1 MDYTARYGLEFNP
14 FLKNSKEVLVETQEY
29 KEVLFRLNYLLTTK
43 GFGLLTGS
51 AGRGKTTAVRN
62 WASGLNTSLYKV
74 VYSSLSTLTVNDFYR
89 NLAAEL
95 GAQPAF
101 RKTDNFKIIQGE
113 INRLVLEK
121 RQTPVIIIDEA
132 NYIGNAVLN
141 DLKMLFNFE
150 MDSKDRAVVLLS
162 GLPQLNSTLRLS
174 IHEPFRQ
181 RIVMNYNLEGM
192 TKAEGHSYVAA
203 KLNGAGCTQTVFEDN
218 ALEAILN
225 AANGTP
231 RMINKLCNASL
242 LVGNSSN
249 LNIIT
254 ADAVM
259 QAINDCEAL
268 HFQTILRK
276 IILHLLYRI
285 GIFKIRHFLHGF
297 RKVLL
302 TLGIHEKSTFHKVHI
317 NTNAPVI
324 DFFIQVILIPNL
336 IRNRK
341 SCEFLLYPHFRFH
354 ISQIVC
360 FKTVP
365 FFHIMHWKISG
376 TSAICFCGRT
386 RNTEILNQI
395 LSFRQFLLLQA
406 QNSTN
411 TFQR

>member
-1 MDYTARYGLEFNP
+1 MTKRA
-14 FLKNSKEVLVETQEY
+14 
-29 KEVLFRLNYLLTTK
+29 LLCPTTTK

-101 RKTDNFKIIQGE
+101 RKTDNFKIIQNE

-132 NYIGNAVLN
+132 NYIGNAV
-141 DLKMLFNFE
+141 
-150 MDSKDRAVVLLS
+150 
-162 GLPQLNSTLRLS
+162 LNSTLRLS

-192 TKAEGHSYVAA
+192 TKAEGHSYVTA
-203 KLNGAGCTQTVFEDN
+203 KLNGAGCTQTVFEEN

-259 QAINDCEAL
+259 QAINDCE
-268 HFQTILRK
+268 
-276 IILHLLYRI
+276 
-285 GIFKIRHFLHGF
+285 
-297 RKVLL
+297 
-302 TLGIHEKSTFHKVHI
+302 LG
-317 NTNAPVI
+317 
-324 DFFIQVILIPNL
+324 
-336 IRNRK
+336 
-341 SCEFLLYPHFRFH
+341 
-354 ISQIVC
+354 
-360 FKTVP
+360 
-365 FFHIMHWKISG
+365 
-376 TSAICFCGRT
+376 
-386 RNTEILNQI
+386 
-395 LSFRQFLLLQA
+395 
-406 QNSTN
+406 
-411 TFQR
+411 